1 MGQHQ
6 LCDAN
11 ADHTAHRGPGHEGR
25 GEEQDEKR
33 IQLPQLSPDIRCGKA
48 VQDPASAG
56 TILPQPLRQ
65 GLHRQRLRIHLG
77 GRAPLLPRLCESHLP
92 QAAEE
97 VRPTPHPLSRPAP
110 HLRQHASVGGL
121 RPEGRAGV
129 AGTLGHQDD
138 RKHLRP
144 SGHTPQA
151 LHCQRLRAGA
161 AAFEAVKTKKR
172 QILSDLTLLLTL
184 TAIFGPSGESR
195 THGLLNPIQA
205 RYQTALHPVNRAV
218 LNQLYYYSGFEGEC
232 QQGFAKII
240 IFAILHFSTQS
251 AA

>member
-1 MGQHQ
+1 MIYGAFPV
-6 LCDAN
+6 CRN
-11 ADHTAHRGPGHEGR
+11 YT
-25 GEEQDEKR
+25 
-33 IQLPQLSPDIRCGKA
+33 
-48 VQDPASAG
+48 V
-56 TILPQPLRQ
+56 
-65 GLHRQRLRIHLG
+65 
-77 GRAPLLPRLCESHLP
+77 RA
-92 QAAEE
+92 
-97 VRPTPHPLSRPAP
+97 
-110 HLRQHASVGGL
+110 HLRQHAAVGGI

-144 SGHTPQA
+144 SGHTLQA

-172 QILSDLTLLLTL
+172 QILSDLTLLLNL

-218 LNQLYYYSGFEGEC
+218 SNQLYYYSGFEGEC

-240 IFAILHFSTQS
+240 FFAFSRAKCCINPT
-251 AA
+251 ADA